1 MAKHKL
7 FKLGAATALTVTGV
21 SAITSLKTVR
31 AANFTAIKRVKISYL
46 PGKSLNIWTSYNNGK
61 FMGYRAKD
69 GTVWNVAETAVD
81 SKGNLWY
88 KVGTREWIEA
98 RYTVDV
104 DEDSQIDTLSKSKSK
119 KKSSIVNLANKV
131 KKSTKK
137 DTKTA
142 TSTSSAT
149 KTTTTSKNISTNKAA
164 EVKKVQ
170 QIVNAAVKKT
180 QTTSSVQAS
189 SRAGAIVS
197 LAKQQIGKPYV
208 WGANG
213 PDSFD
218 CSSLVQYV
226 YQKAAGVNLPRT
238 TYDQIKV
245 GQTVY
250 AKSQSNNQ
258 PVSANDLQVGDLLFW
273 GSETAPY
280 HVAIYIG
287 NNQYVNAA
295 TPEQGTI
302 LQTLTSYYSPTIVKR
317 VL

>member
-104 DEDSQIDTLSKSKSK
+104 DEDGQINTLSKSKSK

-149 KTTTTSKNISTNKAA
+149 KTTTTSKKTSTNKAA